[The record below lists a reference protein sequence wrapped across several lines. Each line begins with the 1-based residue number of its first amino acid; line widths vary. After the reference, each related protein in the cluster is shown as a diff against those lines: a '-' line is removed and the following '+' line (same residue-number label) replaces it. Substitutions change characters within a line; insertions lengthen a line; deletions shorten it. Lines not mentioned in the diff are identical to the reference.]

1 MLIKDLYI
9 QCFTCLLFKEIF
21 KMHFGLLF
29 VLMVFKLTLR
39 ANGKTLNFAGI
50 QWTVKSGYW
59 GPGPNNFDDTN
70 AFVDSKGNLHLRISR
85 KNEKW
90 TTSEIYNNNHFGYGT
105 YKWTILSDLSNL
117 DANVVLGLFTWSD
130 SPKYAHREI
139 DIEFAKWGNPHHP
152 TNAQYVTQPSEFDG
166 HLIRFAQPFTKLKTK
181 HQFIWEPSKVTF
193 NSSISNKKVSGWV
206 YAKPDVP
213 IPGDENVHINAWL
226 FNGTA
231 PLNGKDLEIII
242 KKFQFKPL

>member
-1 MLIKDLYI
+1 
-9 QCFTCLLFKEIF
+9 
-21 KMHFGLLF
+21 
-29 VLMVFKLTLR
+29 MVFMPTLR
-39 ANGKTLNFAGI
+39 ADEKTLNFAGI
-50 QWTVKSGYW
+50 QWTVKSGYK

-70 AFVDSKGNLHLRISR
+70 AFVDSQGNLHLRILR

-90 TTSEIYNNNHFGYGT
+90 TTSEIYNNKNFGYGT

-139 DIEFAKWGNPHHP
+139 DIEFAKWGKQSQERRNETQGP
-152 TNAQYVTQPSEFDG
+152 TNAQYVIQPSESDD
-166 HLIRFAQPFTKLKTK
+166 HLVRFAQPFTKLETT

-193 NSSISNKKVSGWV
+193 NSSISGEKVSGWV

-231 PLNGKDLEIII
+231 PLNGKGLEIII
-242 KKFQFKPL
+242 KNFQFKPL